1 MIPAPAHLTSWDSA
15 TNYQRRLL
23 VASRARSLRYAR
35 AMTR

>member
-23 VASRARSLRYAR
+23 VASRVLSRR
-35 AMTR
+35 